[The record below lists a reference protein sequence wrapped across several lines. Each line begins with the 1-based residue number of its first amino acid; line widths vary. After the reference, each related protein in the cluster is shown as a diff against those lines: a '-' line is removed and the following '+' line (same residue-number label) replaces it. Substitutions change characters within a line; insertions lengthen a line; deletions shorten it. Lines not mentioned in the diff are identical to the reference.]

1 MPIRWNKNGERY
13 TNGNLRIQRSTR
25 SYSVEIVAGKTFR
38 PYNPSAKDIFHL
50 YDNGQ
55 YIGQT
60 RTSVAKKNWVT
71 CTAGWN
77 CPENPDSSK
86 RRQQGRQPGDRFF
99 TTSI

>member
-60 RTSVAKKNWVT
+60 RTLGLAKEKL
-71 CTAGWN
+71 
-77 CPENPDSSK
+77 
-86 RRQQGRQPGDRFF
+86 GDLHSRMEL
-99 TTSI
+99 SGKSG